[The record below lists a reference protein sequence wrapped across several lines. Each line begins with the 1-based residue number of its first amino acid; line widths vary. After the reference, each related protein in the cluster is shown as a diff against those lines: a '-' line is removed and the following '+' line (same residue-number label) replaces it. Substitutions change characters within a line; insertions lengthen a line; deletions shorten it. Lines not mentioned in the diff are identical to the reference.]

1 MTGTVQY
8 AAGAAG
14 HCAVKR
20 ATAAPPRP
28 FLSQFVYSS
37 FYFASYAVVFP
48 ALFAA
53 NIVPGLGAMADG
65 LTDGTYA
72 ACDAVRNSKA
82 RRAARKVAA
91 HDPDRQR
98 VEQEAEEALAGVS

>member
-1 MTGTVQY
+1 
-8 AAGAAG
+8 
-14 HCAVKR
+14 
-20 ATAAPPRP
+20 
-28 FLSQFVYSS
+28 
-37 FYFASYAVVFP
+37 VFP
-48 ALFAA
+48 VLFVA
-53 NIVPGLGAMADG
+53 NVVPGLGAVADG

-98 VEQEAEEALAGVS
+98 VEQEREEALTGVS